1 MSNNPK
7 NEQSIMER
15 IIHRMLEQL
24 EANESYNKDIL
35 SNLQELAT
43 EGNLTNLVLVEEAI
57 KDQIED

>member
-24 EANESYNKDIL
+24 EANESYNKVIL
-35 SNLQELAT
+35 SNLQELAK

-57 KDQIED
+57 KDQVED